1 MALRMPVHCGI
12 SRSNVPVLNVVF
24 MKPLVRA
31 YSNQAKVGAKAKKI
45 KEQSKQIDT
54 HQRHFLHQPSLGV
67 NRP

>member
-45 KEQSKQIDT
+45 KEQ
-54 HQRHFLHQPSLGV
+54 
-67 NRP
+67 